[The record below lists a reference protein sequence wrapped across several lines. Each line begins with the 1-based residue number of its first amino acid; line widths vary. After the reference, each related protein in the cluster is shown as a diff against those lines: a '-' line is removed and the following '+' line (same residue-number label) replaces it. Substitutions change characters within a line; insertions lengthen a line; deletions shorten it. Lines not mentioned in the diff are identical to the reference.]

1 MERAYKIR
9 IYPNKEQQIQ
19 IARTFGCTR
28 LVYNYFLDLRNI
40 GWDYGFSLGYSWTQA
55 ELTSYKNEKLFLKK
69 VDKFALQNSLR
80 DLERG
85 FKNFFARRAK
95 HPRFKSKHDN
105 KQSYRTNYTNG
116 NIAVMEKSIKLPK
129 LGKIKAKISRP
140 IEGRVLN
147 VTISRTASG
156 KFFASICCTDI
167 KIAKLEPTL
176 KEVGIDLGLK
186 DFAITSDGDKKSN
199 PKHLKKSLKRL
210 KMLQKRLSRKQKG
223 SCNRDKMRIR
233 VAKIHEHI
241 TNQRKDFLQK
251 YTTWLVHNY
260 DLICIE
266 DLQVKNMMA
275 NHHLA
280 QAVADVGWGAF
291 SVMLDYKSL
300 WYGKVVQRV
309 DRFFPS
315 SQLCHVCGYRNSE
328 VKDLSVREWTC
339 PNCHTEKMDRDINA
353 AINLLNEGKRL
364 LIEQTNKAAERVA

>member
-9 IYPNKEQQIQ
+9 IYPNKEQQMQ
-19 IARTFGCTR
+19 IIRTFGCAR

-40 GWDYGFSLGYSWTQA
+40 GWDYGFHLGYLWTQT

-85 FKNFFARRAK
+85 FKNFFARRAN

-105 KQSYRTNYTNG
+105 KQSYRTNYTHG
-116 NIAVMEKSIKLPK
+116 NIAIREKLIKLPK
-129 LGKIKAKISRP
+129 LGWIKAKISCP
-140 IEGRVLN
+140 IEGRILN
-147 VTISRTASG
+147 VTVSRTASG
-156 KFFASICCTDI
+156 KFFISICCTDVE
-167 KIAKLEPTL
+167 IAKLKPTL

-199 PKHLKKSLKRL
+199 PKYLKKSLKRL

-223 SCNRDKMRIR
+223 SKNRNKIRII
-233 VAKIHEHI
+233 VAKIHEYI

-251 YTTWLVHNY
+251 YTTWLIHNY
-260 DLICIE
+260 DLICTE
-266 DLQVKNMMA
+266 NLQVKNIMA

-291 SVMLDYKSL
+291 FAMLDYKSL

-309 DRFFPS
+309 DKFFPS
-315 SQLCHVCGYRNSE
+315 SQLCHVCGYRNLE
-328 VKDLSVREWTC
+328 VKDLSLREWTC

-353 AINLLNEGKRL
+353 AINILNEGKRL
-364 LIEQTNKAAERVA
+364 LEEHAEQTSLVS